1 LNQPR
6 HNDRRRRS
14 PSEHAAMPVA
24 NAADR
29 SSRNLGAAR
38 PVASRPTRDVD
49 QAAKLVSL
57 HANGYCYC
65 GFTKQYSERLL
76 RDGHF
81 VPPRRE
87 FAEQNQASL
96 AWAKKR
102 GRGVQEAL
110 MVLLVSGSAFTR
122 RRALRSS
129 APRSMESAN
138 GPACHGGGHA
148 RPSGSLRG
156 RGATRALLE
165 RIDMRNL
172 FSAYR
177 DRAKPPR
184 LPLSGR
190 PLLAA

>member
-1 LNQPR
+1 
-6 HNDRRRRS
+6 
-14 PSEHAAMPVA
+14 
-24 NAADR
+24 
-29 SSRNLGAAR
+29 
-38 PVASRPTRDVD
+38 
-49 QAAKLVSL
+49 
-57 HANGYCYC
+57 
-65 GFTKQYSERLL
+65 
-76 RDGHF
+76 
-81 VPPRRE
+81 
-87 FAEQNQASL
+87 
-96 AWAKKR
+96 
-102 GRGVQEAL
+102 

-129 APRSMESAN
+129 ASRSMESAN

-190 PLLAA
+190 PLLAARAGAKSAPAII